1 MVWKVESGWYLLILI
16 LSHYSLMA
24 ICKLEQLTSLSLR
37 GCHNIGDCFAYTA
50 LATRFGFGRIAKFD
64 LRDTDITD
72 TELACFGR

>member
-1 MVWKVESGWYLLILI
+1 MVWQVASGWFLLILI

-50 LATRFGFGRIAKFD
+50 LATRFGFGRIVKFD